1 VVATD
6 IPEHVPDLAADMLL
20 LDDGA
25 ETLPLDVTSEESV
38 EAAVCRVM
46 ALHGRIDVLV
56 NNCGIGCTGPL
67 AELPAEAVRRA
78 VDVNFLGQVRT
89 VRAVAARGER
99 GQRGRRR
106 RHAVGRALL
115 RVQGGGARG
124 HGRAAAGAPAAGRA
138 RGEGGAGGWAAPTW
152 RPWPGSRDGACT
164 AASRRPSRSARASQ
178 TGRATDAGAFA
189 RHVARRVM
197 SPRPDRVRPHDAALR
212 RDAFFARR
220 FGLHKNSKSLP
231 MIQVRLFD

>member
-1 VVATD
+1 MASDASKNDDNRPVVLVTGCAKGGIGYEYCRAFSALGCRVVATD

-56 NNCGIGCTGPL
+56 NNGGIGCTGPL

-152 RPWPGSRDGACT
+152 RPSPGSRDGACT
-164 AASRRPSRSARASQ
+164 AASRRPSRSARARRRRGGLP
-178 TGRATDAGAFA
+178 TPA
-189 RHVARRVM
+189 RSRGTWR
-197 SPRPDRVRPHDAALR
+197 
-212 RDAFFARR
+212 
-220 FGLHKNSKSLP
+220 GG
-231 MIQVRLFD
+231 